1 MNAATVQHIT
11 DILEYINKL
20 YTVYT
25 RIFVYDHA
33 GKIIASTNPQ
43 DINGSIIG
51 SSIDQTTLKHVMS
64 LRSEQEYYVT
74 PFLPNPLYGNAPTYI
89 YHAAIMAPDNSKVV
103 GGVGIVFDS
112 ANEFLAMLRGG
123 IVEKASMNAFYIDR
137 QGKIIASTDI
147 TRPVGSLLE
156 IDASLL
162 ALPNGK
168 STSRIV
174 THDGHYSIM
183 GCSVSHGY
191 REFKV
196 IDGYKDDVIAVV
208 FDSFGEVRGNYV
220 SNNNSASIIETF
232 NIDAGGIE
240 FATFFINRGLF
251 AIETEHVLEAIAASE
266 ISPVS
271 MGSRSERVGVLA
283 VSHES
288 EGHAYAWVFDLGYLL
303 SGEPTVRDSS
313 SQVIV
318 VKHGHHKV
326 GLLVSALHSVAEF
339 NQNQVTSTPLSNDS
353 RGALIKQIIKAND
366 GRLLIQSV
374 DIEYLLKMLR
384 NPFETVDLTVDS
396 KQSSQI
402 LA

>member
-1 MNAATVQHIT
+1 
-11 DILEYINKL
+11 
-20 YTVYT
+20 
-25 RIFVYDHA
+25 
-33 GKIIASTNPQ
+33 
-43 DINGSIIG
+43 
-51 SSIDQTTLKHVMS
+51 
-64 LRSEQEYYVT
+64 
-74 PFLPNPLYGNAPTYI
+74 
-89 YHAAIMAPDNSKVV
+89 
-103 GGVGIVFDS
+103 
-112 ANEFLAMLRGG
+112 
-123 IVEKASMNAFYIDR
+123 
-137 QGKIIASTDI
+137 
-147 TRPVGSLLE
+147 
-156 IDASLL
+156 
-162 ALPNGK
+162 
-168 STSRIV
+168 
-174 THDGHYSIM
+174 M